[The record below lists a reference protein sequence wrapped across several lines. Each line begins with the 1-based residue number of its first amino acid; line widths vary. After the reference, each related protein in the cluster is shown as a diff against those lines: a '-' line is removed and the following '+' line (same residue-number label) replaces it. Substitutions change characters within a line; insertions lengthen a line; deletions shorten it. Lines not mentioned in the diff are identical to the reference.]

1 MIKFIL
7 SVLVVFNLSYAQY
20 GNNLYSNPGF
30 ETSGSD
36 TWTAWNGGSFTFV
49 TIQAYSGSYS
59 AEMTTSSNASNSG
72 LAQIKNS
79 ATVGQ
84 VYRNRGWL
92 YSDGVNAI
100 HAFIWNGSAYKFSSP
115 DQTTAGWVY
124 HSVEHTMTG
133 TSLTGGFSKKNNAG
147 TVVFYVD
154 DTDLRLKMPEIYVN
168 SGAGNDNNLGD
179 AVSPIKTAAECFNV
193 RGLHT
198 GGNVFLTG
206 TFNESVVIDS
216 SFGKISAVGNAS
228 IQEIDFAGNTGTVDL
243 SGLTISSK
251 LNDQNIIYI
260 ISRTRTSYPVYNKY
274 PSQEE

>member
-1 MIKFIL
+1 MYKIIIAVFICIGL
-7 SVLVVFNLSYAQY
+7 SFGQY
-20 GNNLYSNPGF
+20 GNNLYTNPGF

-36 TWTAWNGGSFTFV
+36 TWTAWNGGSFVFLTTTV
-49 TIQAYSGSYS
+49 HSGTYA
-59 AEMTTSSNASNSG
+59 AEMTSTSTASNSG

-79 ATVGQ
+79 ATMGQ

-154 DTDLRLKMPEIYVN
+154 DTDLRLKMTEIYVN
-168 SGAGNDNNLGD
+168 NMAGNDRNLGD
-179 AVSPIKTAAECFNV
+179 VSSPIKTATECFNV
-193 RGLHT
+193 RGLHS

-206 TFNESVVIDS
+206 TFAESVVIDS
-216 SFGKISAVGNAS
+216 SFGTISALGSAS
-228 IQEIDFAGNTGTVDL
+228 IQQIDFAGFSGTVDL
-243 SGLTISSK
+243 SRLVISNK
-251 LNDQNIIYI
+251 INDQNITYVLSQ
-260 ISRTRTSYPVYNKY
+260 SRISYPKHSKY
-274 PSQEE
+274 PSWKK